1 VANARSRDRET
12 IRREEKPVNG
22 LEEQMKKLCLRR
34 GLLIIA
40 AVVSVFGIGPLPV
53 GGAGKDGH
61 GRDLKVTVSVFAFD
75 WAGNPLTY
83 RWRST
88 DGNITDQN
96 APSTEWTLPA
106 GPGIHFAYVL
116 VSNGKGGY
124 TERRIAV
131 NTDSLNSGN
140 VLTGKDGCTV
150 STNWLAATV
159 ATGVRSRSVSS
170 GIL

>member
-1 VANARSRDRET
+1 
-12 IRREEKPVNG
+12 
-22 LEEQMKKLCLRR
+22 MKKLCLRR

-61 GRDLKVTVSVFAFD
+61 GRDPKVTVSVFAFD

-131 NTDSLNSGN
+131 NTDSLG
-140 VLTGKDGCTV
+140 LRPIQPPPMDLIPT
-150 STNWLAATV
+150 
-159 ATGVRSRSVSS
+159 
-170 GIL
+170 ILRTPRPGT